1 MPEQLKGD
9 GVVVR
14 DGVFYSEG
22 AQITE
27 DEARALG
34 WVPAQDAPSEPPS
47 TAEAAEDGDS
57 GTSAPASI
65 EQRLRAAYKEGQGER
80 TKVLALAPGRFNGLA
95 ARFGPIDWDL
105 RRVLIR
111 KAERRG
117 ESGPEVDLRI
127 NSTLMADACQSMLVR
142 PEPGQDYAELHT
154 QIERFRGGSAIGF
167 DSRLADVIGMDLI
180 GGESEGDICRL
191 LFGDPGAFESHY
203 LMLNGWSIQA
213 FGDDDEDEE
222 AEAASGEDEGGDR
235 PT

>member
-1 MPEQLKGD
+1 MPEQDGRLSGD
-9 GVVVR
+9 RVEVR
-14 DGVFYSEG
+14 EG
-22 AQITE
+22 AFFIEGAEVTE
-27 DEARALG
+27 AEAREAGWTPEQEPALTASGATETADEADPDTSG
-34 WVPAQDAPSEPPS
+34 PP
-47 TAEAAEDGDS
+47 
-57 GTSAPASI
+57 SI

-111 KAERRG
+111 RAERKG

-127 NSTLMADACQSMLVR
+127 NSTLMADACQSMLIR

-154 QIERFRGGSAIGF
+154 QIERFRGGAPIRF
-167 DSRLADVIGMDLI
+167 DSRLADILGMDLI

-203 LMLNGWSIQA
+203 ISLNGWSIQA
-213 FGDDDEDEE
+213 FGDDEEDEE
-222 AEAASGEDEGGDR
+222 VGEDEGGDR